1 MNKSLYRI
9 IFNQARGQLMAVQET
24 ASGQGK
30 GSGRGQN
37 AAGAKF
43 AAARGF
49 GFKLC
54 ALWVGV
60 SLGSAALAADIV
72 ADPGAAAGQR
82 PTVIQANNGL
92 PVVQIATPSAAGV
105 SHNQY
110 QQFNVGPKGAVL
122 NNSAQVVNT
131 QLAGYV
137 GGNPNLA
144 GGSARIILNEV
155 THANPS
161 QLNGY
166 LEVAGQRA
174 QVVVANP
181 WGISCSGCGFINTQ
195 QAMLSTGTPQ
205 LNAQGALT
213 GFQVNG
219 GVISIGGAGLS
230 AGNVDKFAIISRALQ
245 VNAEFHAKQLE
256 LVLGRNQ
263 VDADTLQ
270 ARPLAADGGT
280 APAFALDVAQLGGM
294 YANAIRLVGT
304 EMGVGVRQQ
313 GEMAARA
320 GDLQLTSAGDLVLKG
335 KTFSQQDI
343 KLNSGGKLEHSGQTR
358 SQGALQ
364 VAATDA
370 AQLEG
375 SLTAGGALG
384 LEAATV
390 AGKGS
395 VAAGAHADGK
405 LGEAGA
411 LTLRSRAGLD
421 FHGELLA
428 GGDVNIQAGSAQ
440 LQGAAV
446 GASHGDLR
454 VTVDGELN
462 ASQAKLGAKNL
473 ARLQTGEDIKLQQG
487 ALSAG
492 QLELQARALDNRG
505 GLIAQSGEAAGSV
518 RLQGVLDNRDGVIS
532 SQGKT
537 LSVEAAAIDNRHG
550 EISHAG
556 ADTLRVSVDKIDNRE
571 QGKLHSDAKAEV
583 KAAEIDN
590 AQGRLTALQGLEL
603 NASGVL
609 RNDGLLGSDG
619 QLKLTA
625 GQLENG
631 VGLIQAGKDL
641 QLTAAS
647 VNNADKGQILALG
660 KESISSLEISG
671 QLNNQGKIA
680 GNAALDV
687 NAADIDNH
695 GGSLQSATQLNLNKQ
710 ASLNNDGGHIVAK
723 DLNLKADTLSNQGGE
738 VFAQQQL
745 DAELQQLNNAK
756 GSLIGSQKLN
766 LTTSASLHNDGLLGS
781 DGQLKL
787 TVGQLENGVGL
798 IQAGKDLQLTAAS
811 VNNADKGQILALG
824 KDAASS
830 LEISGQLN
838 NQGKIAGNAALDVNA
853 ADIDNHGGSLQSAAQ
868 LNLNKQVSL
877 NNDGGHIVAMDLGLK
892 AATLSNQGG
901 EVFAQQ
907 QLDAKLQQLNN
918 TKGSLI
924 GSQKLNLTASAS
936 LHNDGLLGSDG
947 QLKLT
952 AGALENGAGLIQAG
966 KDLQLT
972 AASVNNADKG
982 QILALGKDA
991 ASSLEISGQ
1000 LNNQG
1005 KIAGNAA
1012 LDVNAADID
1021 NHGGSLQSADK
1032 LSLNKQTSLNNDGGH
1047 IVAMDLGL
1055 KAETL
1060 SNQGGEVFAQQQ
1072 LDAKLQQLNNAKGS
1086 LIGSQKLNLT
1096 ASASL
1101 HNDGLL
1107 GSDGQFKLTVGQ
1119 LENGA
1124 GLIQAGKDLQLTAAS
1139 VNNAGQILALG
1150 KESTSSLEISG
1161 QLNNQ
1166 GKIAGNAGLDVNAAD
1181 IDNHRGSLQSADKLS
1196 LNKQASLNNDGGHIV
1211 AKDLS
1216 LTADTLSNQGGE
1228 VFAQQALD
1236 AKLQQLNN
1244 AKGSLIGSQKLNL
1257 TTSTSLH
1264 NDGLLGS
1271 DGQLKLTVG
1280 QLENGAGL
1288 IQAGKD
1294 LQLTAV
1300 SVNNADKG
1308 QILALGKDAV
1318 SSLEI
1323 SGQLN
1328 NQGKIAGNAALDI
1341 NAADI
1346 DNHGGSLQSADKL
1359 SLNKQASLNND
1370 GGHIVAKDL
1379 SLKAETLS
1387 NQGGEVF
1394 AQQQLDAKLQQLN
1407 NAKGSLI
1414 GSQKLNLTASAS
1426 LHNDGLLGSDGQ
1438 LKLTAG
1444 ALENGAGLIQAGKDL
1459 QLTAAS
1465 VNNADKGQILALGKD
1480 TASSLEISGQLNNQG
1495 KIAGNAGLDVN
1506 AADIDNHG
1514 GSLQSADK
1522 LNLNKQAS
1530 LNNDGGH
1537 IVAKDLS
1544 LKADTLSNQGGEVF
1558 AQQALDAQ
1566 LSQLNNTKGSLI
1578 GSQGLTLS
1586 ARETLH
1592 NDGLL
1597 GSDGQLKL
1605 TVGQLENGVGLIQA
1619 GKDLQLMAA
1628 SVNNADKG
1636 QILALGKDAAS
1647 SLEISGQLHNQGKIA
1662 GNAGLDV
1669 NAADIDNHGGSLQ
1682 SADKLNL
1689 NKQAS
1694 LNNDGGHIVA
1704 KDLSLT
1710 ADTLSNQGGEVFA
1723 QQALDAQLSQLNNAK
1738 GSLIGSQS
1746 LSLSVGD
1753 LLRNDGLLGS
1763 DGQLKLTAGQ
1773 LENGAGLIQAGKDLQ
1788 LTAASVSNADK
1799 GQILALGKDAASSL
1813 EISGQLNN
1821 QGKIAG
1827 NAGLDVNAADIDNH
1841 GGSLQSADKLSLN
1854 KQASLNND
1862 GGHVV
1867 AKDLSLKANTLSNQ
1881 GGEVFAQQ
1889 QLDAKLQQL
1898 NNAKGSLIGSQ
1909 KLNLTTSTSLHND
1922 GLLGSDGQLKL
1933 TAGQL
1938 ENGTGL
1944 IQAGKDLQLTAA
1956 SVNNAGQILAL
1967 GKDAASSLEISGQ
1980 LNNQGKI
1987 AGNAALDVNA
1997 ADIDNHGGSLQSAD
2011 KLNLNKQAS
2020 LNNDGGHIVAMDLGL
2035 KVGTLSN
2042 QGGEI
2047 RHLGQTM
2054 AQWLVRQRLD
2064 NQQGTLF
2071 SNGGLTLAAQSLNNQ
2086 QGTLSSLGAQSL
2098 QLAQG
2103 LDNQGGTLAGGQGL
2117 QLQLGAVLNNQ
2128 GGTVQAESLQVHAA
2142 GLGNQ
2147 GGSIKALGSGGS
2159 SINIGGTLDNSA
2171 QGVLAGNGRL
2181 EVSAA
2186 ALDNRQGLLQS
2197 AAALDVQVAW
2207 LAQNQGGKIQAEQ
2220 LQLKASE
2227 LNNQQGLLSQASDG
2241 VAKLELSGKLD
2252 NSQQGKVLS
2261 NGQLRVTA
2269 ADLLNVG
2276 GTFSSQSDL
2285 QLSVSGTL
2293 DNRQGA
2299 LGSNGAL
2306 KLDSASVD
2314 NAGGLLQ
2321 AGHTLTLDSGSL
2333 LNQGGRLLAL
2343 GSGDSRVTLGGQLNN
2358 GGQIAGNGDWRIK
2371 AQGLDNAGGSLL
2383 SVGNLSIDAVTL
2395 GNSGSF
2401 LAGKDLNLTLANDF
2415 IHTAGSKLEAN
2426 GKLSISSSGNLINS
2440 GQLQAG
2446 GDLALNGV
2454 SWTNSGEVNAG
2465 GKLSTE
2471 LSQALSNSG
2480 KLSAGT
2486 LQLNAASVLN
2496 THSITGGDISIR
2508 AASLDN
2514 GGSQGLIA
2522 SAGNMA
2528 LDIGQTLNNHDGS
2541 WLYSQGDM
2549 RIGKAGVAVGQ
2560 VINHVATMQAD
2571 RNIDINV
2578 GNLTNEANGV
2588 VISQKESSSTETKPL
2603 QKFFPVWCEEPLGYG
2618 CNGLYYDIW
2627 RTVGTAYI
2635 VTNKKIDVVS
2645 EVAFPARI
2653 LSGGDVIVQAEKAV
2667 NRYSH
2672 ISAGGE
2678 VVVLSGSKIEN
2689 IAQALYESSTIE
2701 TKNYYGD
2708 PKNGNNSVSVQVVPA
2723 HQIGSIDAV
2732 ISAGQNLTLRSPS
2745 IVNDKIARLDIAAAS
2760 GSSHSTV
2767 AATSRVSGQTLAVDP
2782 DAAKAVEL
2790 AASGVGSQ
2798 VLKPV
2803 SSTRQLA
2810 GTHVDSAFGQVLPSE
2825 AAATVASG
2833 GALRGE
2839 VQAVAGDG
2847 LSKAVPAPAQ
2857 GKTLQGEVTT
2867 TSGAGL
2873 GGGIDTAHGQVLSGK
2888 VHGDDASG
2896 RTLSAGDISHVAA
2909 TVWSGAKAAVLPQQV
2924 LLESAGTKA
2933 ANPVADGYSLPNN
2946 GLFQTRPAPTQPYL
2960 VETDPRFTQYG
2971 NFISSDYLLKQLGY
2985 DPSRVEKR
2993 LGDGFYEQQLVS
3005 RAVTELTGKRFIGGN
3020 ANATQQYQQLMSQGA
3035 EYAKQFQLTP
3045 GVALSAEQMSRLTAD
3060 MVWLVK
3066 QNVDGHDVL
3075 VPVVYLAKAQEQS
3088 LRGQGAVLAG
3098 SHMELLADGALI
3110 NSGTLKAGNS
3120 LLAQAGDIR
3129 IEGGKV
3135 LAGGD
3140 LGLGARHNLSVSDD
3154 KQHSQAGSVIQAG
3167 SLQLLAGNDLKL
3179 QAVQLQVN
3187 GDAQLQAGHDLDIAS
3202 RENRYDYR
3210 ANTGRSQYSYQ
3221 QVDHVGSTLQVG
3233 GSLGFNAGNDLTFSG
3248 AEVKAGGKL
3257 LAVAGNELTLQ
3268 STLDSKQGQGSWNG
3282 WGWGAYSTLDQ
3293 IRHATQLQAGG
3304 DMLLQ
3309 AGGNLALNGSQAQA
3323 GGNLLALAGKQLTVQ
3338 SEVNSRQDRLN
3349 VQMGSKGYGHSW
3361 QTDSLAVAGLASQGN
3376 LQLQAGGDAVLNGAS
3391 LGSHSALT
3399 LSAGQDIRLGAVA
3412 TQSRSDNY
3420 YTNGDIHN
3428 NYDLSQHGSALSG
3441 TSGLTLNAGRDIT
3454 SQAASLG
3461 SDGQATLLAGRDI
3474 TLGSAENRH
3483 SDYHKTVRSSGGAFS
3498 RKTTVDISA
3507 HDNTTQIGST
3517 VSADKIAMQSGQDL
3531 NIQASQVA
3539 GSGTVSLM
3547 AGRDLNI
3554 RSGTDTQRV
3563 FQFHQEKTTGV
3574 FSGGG
3579 IGFTVGSKE
3588 LTQEM
3593 NGAGSTQSQNRSL
3606 VGSINGDLQLKAGGV
3621 LTLQGSD
3628 VTAGGN
3634 LLVDA
3639 KKQQLDAAVDTWH
3652 SVQKTTSKSSGLTVQ
3667 ITSPL
3672 ISGLQAAAAATDTL
3686 LSSKDNRV
3694 KALSAA
3700 TAGLAGYNSY
3710 TAYQQ
3715 AMAGADPS
3723 KNGYGVKLSIS
3734 VGGSQSESTTVSD
3747 SHTESGSLLKAG
3759 GNLFTQAAG
3768 AGQDS
3773 TITGHGAQLLAGKDL
3788 TIKAEGAISLLAAQS
3803 RSSEHTTSTSSSGGV
3818 GVSLGLDS
3826 KEGVT
3831 YGFSGNASY
3840 SRGKVDGKST
3850 QNQLS
3855 QLNAGGKLDIQSGG
3869 DFTLQGEARGQQV
3882 VGVVAGDLRLESL
3895 QDTSSYHSLNQ
3906 SVSGNASMSGGSVS
3920 LSQQKMD
3927 ADYASVQQQS
3937 GIKAGDGGFQLSVK
3951 GSTQLTGAVI
3961 AGSAASIQQGK
3972 NSLSTGAL
3980 VTKDIDNHA
3989 DFTASSVTVTAGSGG
4004 VTGMAMAASDHDA
4017 STTRSGISGG
4027 KLEISNPA
4035 LQQALTGQSAAD
4047 AVAKLNRNVDSATDG
4062 SGKLANNFDKEQVQA
4077 LFDAAAAL
4085 HEQVGTFLSNKA
4097 QAAKATQDALDAARK
4112 DPAASVSDLERL
4124 ERAAADTKAD
4134 ADKWAPGGAYGQI
4147 LTAVTAGIGG
4157 NLANGLGGMAQNAG
4171 IAYLQGL
4178 GAQQVKALVDGME
4191 GGAKTPEGET
4201 VRAVLHAALACGGAS
4216 ASGQNCG
4223 AGAAGAAAAVALN
4236 SALDQLQ
4243 KTDASKMTAAEK
4255 LQRENLVNGLLAGLS
4270 TATGGGS
4277 TAATTVNA
4285 AKTELENNQFGDSTV
4300 DQYLYAGKSRGIRAL
4315 VEKANQKGSSQG
4327 LVLAAAFLTAQG
4339 TPAAIAAARACMSN
4353 PLCLNEL
4360 AITLGEFAAGDA
4372 LPSGLGGAALVEA
4385 SRRYVRLNS
4394 AGQKEQ
4400 AKEVLKDIS
4409 KLIQDFPVSTPTVRY
4424 LDNASAPEVRG
4435 RLLAAVKSV
4444 RREFADA
4451 GNAAFAEVNIPALSK
4466 EPLVMK
4472 AFSRY
4477 DEAWD
4482 EFIPKPSGDMS
4493 SWILK
4498 PQAATVKHLN
4508 SPMSYLRDSDTEF
4521 KILENIAQKLGPSS
4535 NVSGTINLLSEK
4547 AVCPS
4552 CRSVVDQFRL
4562 RYPNIK
4568 LNVFT
4573 E

>member
-1 MNKSLYRI
+1 MNKTLYRI

-30 GSGRGQN
+30 GGGRGLN
-37 AAGAKF
+37 AAGARF

-60 SLGSAALAADIV
+60 GLGSVALAADIA
-72 ADPGAAAGQR
+72 ADPGAAAGKR
-82 PTVIQANNGL
+82 PTVTQANNGL
-92 PVVQIATPSAAGV
+92 PVVQIAAPTAAGV

-122 NNSAQVVNT
+122 NNSVQVVNT

-219 GVISIGGAGLS
+219 GAVNISGAGLN

-245 VNAEFHAKQLE
+245 VNADLHAKQLE

-270 ARPLAADGGT
+270 ARPLAADGSA

-304 EMGVGVRQQ
+304 EAGVGVKQQ

-320 GDLQLTSAGDLVLKG
+320 GDLQLSSAGDLVLKG

-343 KLNSGGKLEHSGQTR
+343 KLNSVGKLEHSGQTR

-364 VAATDA
+364 VTAADT

-384 LEAATV
+384 IEAAAV

-395 VAAGAHADGK
+395 VAAGAQADGK

-411 LTLRSRAGLD
+411 LTLRSREGLD

-428 GGDVNIQAGSAQ
+428 GGDVSIQAGSAQ
-440 LQGAAV
+440 LQGAVV
-446 GASHGDLR
+446 GARHGDLR
-454 VTVDGELN
+454 VTTGGELN
-462 ASQAKLGAKNL
+462 ASQAKLGARGL
-473 ARLQTGEDIKLQQG
+473 ARMQAGEDIKLQEG

-505 GLIAQSGEAAGSV
+505 GLIAQSGAAAGSV

-537 LSVEAAAIDNRHG
+537 LDVEATAIDNRHG

-556 ADTLRVSVDKIDNRE
+556 ADTLRVSADKIDNRE
-571 QGKLHSDAKAEV
+571 QGKLHSDAKAEL
-583 KAAEIDN
+583 KTAELDN
-590 AQGRLTALQGLEL
+590 AQGRLTALQGLSL
-603 NASGVL
+603 SASDVL

-619 QLKLTA
+619 QFKLTA

-647 VNNADKGQILALG
+647 VSNADKGQILALG
-660 KESISSLEISG
+660 KDAASKLEISG

-680 GNAALDV
+680 GNAGLDIK
-687 NAADIDNH
+687 AADIDNH
-695 GGSLQSATQLNLNKQ
+695 GGTLQSAGELKLEKQ

-723 DLNLKADTLSNQGGE
+723 DLNLKAG
-738 VFAQQQL
+738 
-745 DAELQQLNNAK
+745 
-756 GSLIGSQKLN
+756 
-766 LTTSASLHNDGLLGS
+766 
-781 DGQLKL
+781 
-787 TVGQLENGVGL
+787 
-798 IQAGKDLQLTAAS
+798 
-811 VNNADKGQILALG
+811 
-824 KDAASS
+824 
-830 LEISGQLN
+830 
-838 NQGKIAGNAALDVNA
+838 
-853 ADIDNHGGSLQSAAQ
+853 
-868 LNLNKQVSL
+868 
-877 NNDGGHIVAMDLGLK
+877 
-892 AATLSNQGG
+892 
-901 EVFAQQ
+901 
-907 QLDAKLQQLNN
+907 
-918 TKGSLI
+918 
-924 GSQKLNLTASAS
+924 
-936 LHNDGLLGSDG
+936 
-947 QLKLT
+947 
-952 AGALENGAGLIQAG
+952 
-966 KDLQLT
+966 
-972 AASVNNADKG
+972 
-982 QILALGKDA
+982 
-991 ASSLEISGQ
+991 
-1000 LNNQG
+1000 
-1005 KIAGNAA
+1005 
-1012 LDVNAADID
+1012 
-1021 NHGGSLQSADK
+1021 
-1032 LSLNKQTSLNNDGGH
+1032 
-1047 IVAMDLGL
+1047 
-1055 KAETL
+1055 
-1060 SNQGGEVFAQQQ
+1060 
-1072 LDAKLQQLNNAKGS
+1072 
-1086 LIGSQKLNLT
+1086 
-1096 ASASL
+1096 
-1101 HNDGLL
+1101 
-1107 GSDGQFKLTVGQ
+1107 
-1119 LENGA
+1119 
-1124 GLIQAGKDLQLTAAS
+1124 
-1139 VNNAGQILALG
+1139 
-1150 KESTSSLEISG
+1150 
-1161 QLNNQ
+1161 
-1166 GKIAGNAGLDVNAAD
+1166 
-1181 IDNHRGSLQSADKLS
+1181 
-1196 LNKQASLNNDGGHIV
+1196 
-1211 AKDLS
+1211 
-1216 LTADTLSNQGGE
+1216 TLSNQGGE

-1244 AKGSLIGSQKLNL
+1244 AKGSLIGSQ
-1257 TTSTSLH
+1257 
-1264 NDGLLGS
+1264 
-1271 DGQLKLTVG
+1271 
-1280 QLENGAGL
+1280 
-1288 IQAGKD
+1288 
-1294 LQLTAV
+1294 
-1300 SVNNADKG
+1300 
-1308 QILALGKDAV
+1308 
-1318 SSLEI
+1318 
-1323 SGQLN
+1323 
-1328 NQGKIAGNAALDI
+1328 
-1341 NAADI
+1341 
-1346 DNHGGSLQSADKL
+1346 
-1359 SLNKQASLNND
+1359 
-1370 GGHIVAKDL
+1370 
-1379 SLKAETLS
+1379 
-1387 NQGGEVF
+1387 
-1394 AQQQLDAKLQQLN
+1394 
-1407 NAKGSLI
+1407 
-1414 GSQKLNLTASAS
+1414 
-1426 LHNDGLLGSDGQ
+1426 
-1438 LKLTAG
+1438 
-1444 ALENGAGLIQAGKDL
+1444 
-1459 QLTAAS
+1459 
-1465 VNNADKGQILALGKD
+1465 
-1480 TASSLEISGQLNNQG
+1480 
-1495 KIAGNAGLDVN
+1495 
-1506 AADIDNHG
+1506 
-1514 GSLQSADK
+1514 
-1522 LNLNKQAS
+1522 
-1530 LNNDGGH
+1530 
-1537 IVAKDLS
+1537 
-1544 LKADTLSNQGGEVF
+1544 
-1558 AQQALDAQ
+1558 
-1566 LSQLNNTKGSLI
+1566 
-1578 GSQGLTLS
+1578 
-1586 ARETLH
+1586 
-1592 NDGLL
+1592 
-1597 GSDGQLKL
+1597 
-1605 TVGQLENGVGLIQA
+1605 
-1619 GKDLQLMAA
+1619 
-1628 SVNNADKG
+1628 
-1636 QILALGKDAAS
+1636 
-1647 SLEISGQLHNQGKIA
+1647 
-1662 GNAGLDV
+1662 
-1669 NAADIDNHGGSLQ
+1669 
-1682 SADKLNL
+1682 
-1689 NKQAS
+1689 
-1694 LNNDGGHIVA
+1694 
-1704 KDLSLT
+1704 
-1710 ADTLSNQGGEVFA
+1710 
-1723 QQALDAQLSQLNNAK
+1723 
-1738 GSLIGSQS
+1738 S
-1746 LSLSVGD
+1746 LSLSASDV
-1753 LLRNDGLLGS
+1753 LRNDGLLGS

-1827 NAGLDVNAADIDNH
+1827 NAGLDIKAAGIDNH
-1841 GGSLQSADKLSLN
+1841 GGTLQSAGELKLE

-1862 GGHVV
+1862 GGHIV
-1867 AKDLSLKANTLSNQ
+1867 AKDLSLKADTLSNQ

-1889 QLDAKLQQL
+1889 ALDAKLQQL

-1909 KLNLTTSTSLHND
+1909 SLSLSASDVLRND
-1922 GLLGSDGQLKL
+1922 GLLGSDGQFKL

-1938 ENGTGL
+1938 ENGAGL

-1956 SVNNAGQILAL
+1956 SVSNADKGQILALGKDTASSLEINGQLNNQGKIAGNAGLDIKAADIDNHGGTLQSAGELKLEKQASLNNDGGHIVAKDLNLKADTLSNQGGEVFAQQQLDAQLSQLNNAKGSLIGSQNLNLSVSEVLRNDGLLGSDGQFTLTAGQLENGVGLIQAGKDLQLTAASVDNADKGQILAL

-1987 AGNAALDVNA
+1987 AGNAGLDIKA
-1997 ADIDNHGGSLQSAD
+1997 ADINNHVGTLQSAGEL
-2011 KLNLNKQAS
+2011 KLEKQAS
-2020 LNNDGGHIVAMDLGL
+2020 LNNDGGHIVAKDLNL
-2035 KVGTLSN
+2035 KAGTLSN
-2042 QGGEI
+2042 QGGEVFAQQALDAKLLQLNNAKGSLIGSQSLSLSASEVLRNDGLLGSDGQFKLTAGQLENGAGLIQAGKDLQLTAASVSNADKGQILALGKDAASSLEISGQLNNQGKIAGNAGLDIKAADIDNHGGTLQSAGELKLEKQAGLNNDGGHIVAKDLNLKADTLSNKGGEI

-2054 AQWLVRQRLD
+2054 AQWQVRQRLD

-2086 QGTLSSLGAQSL
+2086 QGSLSSLGAQSL

-2103 LDNQGGTLAGGQGL
+2103 LDNQGGALVSGQGL
-2117 QLQLGAVLNNQ
+2117 QLQLGAALSNQ
-2128 GGTVQAESLQVHAA
+2128 GGTVQAESLQMHAA

-2147 GGSIKALGSGGS
+2147 GGSIKVLGSGDGKV
-2159 SINIGGTLDNSA
+2159 NISGTLDNSA
-2171 QGVLAGNGRL
+2171 QGLLAGNGGL
-2181 EVSAA
+2181 EVNAA
-2186 ALDNRQGLLQS
+2186 ALDNRQGVLQS
-2197 AAALDVQVAW
+2197 AAKLGVQVAQV
-2207 LAQNQGGKIQAEQ
+2207 AQNQGGKIQAGQ
-2220 LQLKASE
+2220 LQLKAAE
-2227 LNNQQGLLSQASDG
+2227 LNNQQGLLSQAGDG
-2241 VAKLELSGKLD
+2241 AAKLELSGQLD
-2252 NSQQGKVLS
+2252 NSLQGKVLS
-2261 NGQLRVTA
+2261 NGQLQVTA
-2269 ADLLNVG
+2269 AGLLNAG
-2276 GTFSSQSDL
+2276 GTLSSQGDL
-2285 QLSVSGTL
+2285 QLSASGVL

-2314 NAGGLLQ
+2314 NAGGLIQ
-2321 AGHTLTLDSGSL
+2321 AGHTLALDSGSL
-2333 LNQGGRLLAL
+2333 LNQGGKLLAL
-2343 GSGDSRVTLGGQLNN
+2343 GSGDSRVTLSGQLNN

-2383 SVGNLSIDAVTL
+2383 SVGSLGIDTVSL

-2401 LAGKDLNLTLANDF
+2401 LAGKDLSLTLASDF
-2415 IHTAGSKLEAN
+2415 IHASGSKLQAN
-2426 GKLSISSSGNLINS
+2426 GKLSISSGGNLINS

-2446 GDLALNGV
+2446 GDLVLNGV

-2465 GKLSTE
+2465 GKLSTA

-2480 KLSAGT
+2480 KLSAGS

-2496 THSITGGDISIR
+2496 THSITGGDISIQ

-2514 GGSQGLIA
+2514 GGNQGLIA
-2522 SAGNMA
+2522 SAGNMV

-2549 RIGKAGVAVGQ
+2549 RIGKAGAATGQ
-2560 VINHVATMQAD
+2560 VINHVATLQSDGNMF
-2571 RNIDINV
+2571 IDAGRV
-2578 GNLTNEANGV
+2578 SNEANPVEVLPSKESVESYRKTLYMLPSVVYEHVSCGKDGAGQCDRSMSYVGFVSLNGVASVDEERKYITVKDSVGSKLVSIPYFLKVGSGWQAGYYYLPGYDPKKHILPTTSRQLLSGNLDPMIFGYGVAESFISGGV
-2588 VISQKESSSTETKPL
+2588 VDGYSAAPKINIYPLPISVAGRDEVGVPGEMARNYSVSVKTDMAAGGGGVARLLVAGDLSIQSSGV
-2603 QKFFPVWCEEPLGYG
+2603 F
-2618 CNGLYYDIW
+2618 
-2627 RTVGTAYI
+2627 
-2635 VTNKKIDVVS
+2635 NK
-2645 EVAFPARI
+2645 
-2653 LSGGDVIVQAEKAV
+2653 
-2667 NRYSH
+2667 YSS
-2672 ISAGGE
+2672 ISAGGDLVLVAGNQVNNVGQKLLKTVTETTQAVFPAGRVGATTVTTRTE
-2678 VVVLSGSKIEN
+2678 VLASLDATISTGKKLTLQAPTISNGKASQLDISLTTGDSQSKATAVN
-2689 IAQALYESSTIE
+2689 TAAGKALAQADGDMASEG
-2701 TKNYYGD
+2701 KNLGGK
-2708 PKNGNNSVSVQVVPA
+2708 PP
-2723 HQIGSIDAV
+2723 DAV
-2732 ISAGQNLTLRSPS
+2732 
-2745 IVNDKIARLDIAAAS
+2745 AS
-2760 GSSHSTV
+2760 T
-2767 AATSRVSGQTLAVDP
+2767 QTLA
-2782 DAAKAVEL
+2782 
-2790 AASGVGSQ
+2790 G
-2798 VLKPV
+2798 
-2803 SSTRQLA
+2803 QLTGA
-2810 GTHVDSAFGQVLPSE
+2810 Q
-2825 AAATVASG
+2825 AAADLQKSAVG
-2833 GALRGE
+2833 GLTGA
-2839 VQAVAGDG
+2839 QWDG
-2847 LSKAVPAPAQ
+2847 V
-2857 GKTLQGEVTT
+2857 KT
-2867 TSGAGL
+2867 S
-2873 GGGIDTAHGQVLSGK
+2873 
-2888 VHGDDASG
+2888 
-2896 RTLSAGDISHVAA
+2896 
-2909 TVWSGAKAAVLPQQV
+2909 VLPQQV

-2933 ANPVADGYSLPNN
+2933 ANPVAGGYSLPNN
-2946 GLFQTRPAPTQPYL
+2946 GLFQTRPAPAQPYL

-3060 MVWLVK
+3060 IVWLVK

-3098 SHMELLADGALI
+3098 SHMELLADGSLI
-3110 NSGTLKAGNS
+3110 NSGTLKADNS

-3140 LGLGARHNLSVSDD
+3140 LGLGARYNLSVSDD

-3167 SLQLLAGNDLKL
+3167 SLQLQAGNDLKL
-3179 QAVQLQVN
+3179 QAAQLRVS
-3187 GDAQLQAGHDLDIAS
+3187 GDAKLQAGRDLDIAS
-3202 RENRYDYR
+3202 RENRYSY
-3210 ANTGRSQYSYQ
+3210 AGNTGRSQYSYQ

-3233 GSLGFNAGNDLTFSG
+3233 GSLGFNAGHDLTLSG

-3257 LAVAGNELTLQ
+3257 LAVAANELTLQ

-3323 GGNLLALAGKQLTVQ
+3323 GGGLLALAGKQLTVQ
-3338 SEVNSRQDRLN
+3338 SEVNSRQDQLN

-3361 QTDSLAVAGLASQGN
+3361 QTDSLTVAGLTSQGN
-3376 LQLQAGGDAVLNGAS
+3376 LQLQAGDAAVLNGAS
-3391 LGSHSALT
+3391 LGSHGGLT
-3399 LSAGQDIRLGAVA
+3399 LNVGQDIRLGAVA

-3441 TSGLTLNAGRDIT
+3441 ASGLTLNAGRDIT
-3454 SQAASLG
+3454 TQAASLG

-3539 GSGTVSLM
+3539 GSGTVSLT
-3547 AGRDLNI
+3547 AGRDLSI

-3563 FQFHQEKTTGV
+3563 FQFHQEKTSGF

-3672 ISGLQAAAAATDTL
+3672 LSGLQAVAAATDTL
-3686 LSSKDNRV
+3686 VSSKDDRV

-3715 AMAGADPS
+3715 AMAGGNPTQ
-3723 KNGYGVKLSIS
+3723 NGGGIKLSIT

-3773 TITGHGAQLLAGKDL
+3773 TIAGHGAQLLAGKDL
-3788 TIKAEGAISLLAAQS
+3788 TIRADGAITLLAAQS
-3803 RSSEHTTSTSSSGGV
+3803 TSSERTTSKSSSGGV
-3818 GVSLGLDS
+3818 GVVIGIENN
-3826 KEGVT
+3826 KPT
-3831 YGFSGNASY
+3831 FGFTANGSA
-3840 SRGKVDGKST
+3840 SRGKADGNGT

-3855 QLNAGGKLDIQSGG
+3855 QLNAGGRLDIRSGG
-3869 DFTLQGEARGQQV
+3869 DFTLQGEARGQQI
-3882 VGVVAGDLRLESL
+3882 VGSIAGDLKLESL

-3906 SVSGNASMSGGSVS
+3906 SISGSVTIGYGSGGSVS

-3937 GIKAGDGGFQLSVK
+3937 GIKAGDGGFQLRVK

-4027 KLEISNPA
+4027 KLEITNNA
-4035 LQQALTGQSAAD
+4035 LQQTLTGQSAAD
-4047 AVAKLNRNVDSATDG
+4047 AAAKLNRNVDSATDG

-4112 DPAASVSDLERL
+4112 DPTASASDLERL

-4216 ASGQNCG
+4216 ASGQSCG

-4255 LQRENLVNGLLAGLS
+4255 LQRENLVSGLLAGLS

-4285 AKTELENNQFGDSTV
+4285 AKTEMENNTLSLPEKKV
-4300 DQYLYAGKSRGIRAL
+4300 LIA
-4315 VEKANQKGSSQG
+4315 VE
-4327 LVLAAAFLTAQG
+4327 AAC
-4339 TPAAIAAARACMSN
+4339 R
-4353 PLCLNEL
+4353 E
-4360 AITLGEFAAGDA
+4360 GDA
-4372 LPSGLGGAALVEA
+4372 NACQVRDQLKWLDATRNAEIDKLAREGDEGMLGAFSGLGPLIGNIDDQKKQLEQLEAQAQELQKRVESGCSIVAVKCDLEANQAKLAFTQLLIRETKREQGVLQQIANIVSSEHTIKNGEPGLVQTMPELDLFAGFGVLRGAFKAATGPLLGSEGLASLRGRVGTASGLDASSAANDFVMFYHGTSPKNAANIRSIGVDLSESKLTNDFGPGFYMTTSRDEAISSATMMSKNSQDVVEF
-4385 SRRYVRLNS
+4385 SVPKSELEKLNS
-4394 AGQKEQ
+4394 KVFGGANGEWADFVAMNRQLTTVPYLPPDEWKYTFDLVTGPMFGGVGRNGIRTLPARGNQTSIHTKE
-4400 AKEVLKDIS
+4400 
-4409 KLIQDFPVSTPTVRY
+4409 
-4424 LDNASAPEVRG
+4424 
-4435 RLLAAVKSV
+4435 AVDLFNKYML
-4444 RREFADA
+4444 RR
-4451 GNAAFAEVNIPALSK
+4451 
-4466 EPLVMK
+4466 
-4472 AFSRY
+4472 
-4477 DEAWD
+4477 
-4482 EFIPKPSGDMS
+4482 
-4493 SWILK
+4493 
-4498 PQAATVKHLN
+4498 
-4508 SPMSYLRDSDTEF
+4508 
-4521 KILENIAQKLGPSS
+4521 
-4535 NVSGTINLLSEK
+4535 
-4547 AVCPS
+4547 
-4552 CRSVVDQFRL
+4552 
-4562 RYPNIK
+4562 
-4568 LNVFT
+4568 
-4573 E
+4573 

>member
-1 MNKSLYRI
+1 MNKTLYRI

-30 GSGRGQN
+30 GGGRGQT
-37 AAGAKF
+37 AAGARF

-60 SLGSAALAADIV
+60 SLGSVALAADIV
-72 ADPGAAAGQR
+72 ADPGAAAGKR
-82 PTVIQANNGL
+82 PTVIQANSGL
-92 PVVQIATPSAAGV
+92 PVVQIAAPTAAGV

-110 QQFNVGPKGAVL
+110 QQFNVGPKGVVL

-195 QAMLSTGTPQ
+195 QAMLTTGTPQ

-219 GVISIGGAGLS
+219 GAVSISGTGLN

-245 VNAEFHAKQLE
+245 VNAELHAKQLD

-270 ARPLAADGGT
+270 ARPLAADGSA

-304 EMGVGVRQQ
+304 EAGVGVNQQ

-320 GDLQLTSAGDLVLKG
+320 GDLQLTSAGDLLLKG
-335 KTFSQQDI
+335 KTFSQQDM
-343 KLNSGGKLEHSGQTR
+343 KLNSGGKLEHGGQTR

-364 VAATDA
+364 VAAVGA
-370 AQLEG
+370 AQLDG

-384 LEAATV
+384 VEAAAV

-395 VAAGAHADGK
+395 VAAGAQADGK
-405 LGEAGA
+405 LGETGA
-411 LTLRSRAGLD
+411 LTLRSRASLD

-428 GGDVNIQAGSAQ
+428 GGDASIQAGKAQ
-440 LQGAAV
+440 LQGAV
-446 GASHGDLR
+446 LGASHGDLR
-454 VTVDGELN
+454 VTADGDLN
-462 ASQAKLGAKNL
+462 ASQAKLGAKGL
-473 ARLQTGEDIKLQQG
+473 ARLHAGEGIQLRQG

-492 QLELQARALDNRG
+492 QLELQAKTLDNRG
-505 GLIAQSGEAAGSV
+505 GLIAQSGAAAGLV
-518 RLQGVLDNRDGVIS
+518 DVQGLLDNRDGVIA

-537 LSVEAAAIDNRHG
+537 LTVDAAAIDNRHG

-556 ADTLRVSVDKIDNRE
+556 ADTLRVSADKIDNRE
-571 QGKLHSDAKAEV
+571 QGKLHSDAKAEI
-583 KAAEIDN
+583 KAAELDN

-603 NASGVL
+603 NASGAL

-619 QLKLTA
+619 QLKLA
-625 GQLENG
+625 VGKLENG

-660 KESISSLEISG
+660 KDVASSLEISGQLNNQGKIVGNAGLDINAANIDNQGGTLQSAGQLKLEKQASLNNDGGHIVAKDLSLKGRTFSNQGGEVFAQQALDAQLRQLNNAKGSLIGSQSLSLSASEVLRNDGLLGSDGQLKLTVGQLENGAGLIQAGRDLQLTAASVNNADKGQILALGKDTASSLEISG

-680 GNAALDV
+680 GNTELKV

-695 GGSLQSATQLNLNKQ
+695 VGTLQSAGRLKLEKQ
-710 ASLNNDGGHIVAK
+710 AGLNNDGGHIVAK

-745 DAELQQLNNAK
+745 DAQLGQLNNAK
-756 GSLIGSQKLN
+756 GSLIGSQGFILSSSDV
-766 LTTSASLHNDGLLGS
+766 LRNDGLLGS
-781 DGQLKL
+781 DGTFKL

-824 KDAASS
+824 KDTASN

-838 NQGKIAGNAALDVNA
+838 NQGKIAGNA
-853 ADIDNHGGSLQSAAQ
+853 Q
-868 LNLNKQVSL
+868 
-877 NNDGGHIVAMDLGLK
+877 
-892 AATLSNQGG
+892 
-901 EVFAQQ
+901 
-907 QLDAKLQQLNN
+907 
-918 TKGSLI
+918 
-924 GSQKLNLTASAS
+924 
-936 LHNDGLLGSDG
+936 
-947 QLKLT
+947 
-952 AGALENGAGLIQAG
+952 
-966 KDLQLT
+966 
-972 AASVNNADKG
+972 
-982 QILALGKDA
+982 
-991 ASSLEISGQ
+991 
-1000 LNNQG
+1000 
-1005 KIAGNAA
+1005 
-1012 LDVNAADID
+1012 
-1021 NHGGSLQSADK
+1021 
-1032 LSLNKQTSLNNDGGH
+1032 
-1047 IVAMDLGL
+1047 
-1055 KAETL
+1055 
-1060 SNQGGEVFAQQQ
+1060 
-1072 LDAKLQQLNNAKGS
+1072 
-1086 LIGSQKLNLT
+1086 
-1096 ASASL
+1096 
-1101 HNDGLL
+1101 
-1107 GSDGQFKLTVGQ
+1107 
-1119 LENGA
+1119 
-1124 GLIQAGKDLQLTAAS
+1124 
-1139 VNNAGQILALG
+1139 
-1150 KESTSSLEISG
+1150 
-1161 QLNNQ
+1161 
-1166 GKIAGNAGLDVNAAD
+1166 
-1181 IDNHRGSLQSADKLS
+1181 
-1196 LNKQASLNNDGGHIV
+1196 
-1211 AKDLS
+1211 
-1216 LTADTLSNQGGE
+1216 
-1228 VFAQQALD
+1228 
-1236 AKLQQLNN
+1236 
-1244 AKGSLIGSQKLNL
+1244 
-1257 TTSTSLH
+1257 
-1264 NDGLLGS
+1264 
-1271 DGQLKLTVG
+1271 
-1280 QLENGAGL
+1280 
-1288 IQAGKD
+1288 
-1294 LQLTAV
+1294 
-1300 SVNNADKG
+1300 
-1308 QILALGKDAV
+1308 
-1318 SSLEI
+1318 
-1323 SGQLN
+1323 
-1328 NQGKIAGNAALDI
+1328 LDI

-1346 DNHGGSLQSADKL
+1346 DNHGGTLQSAGQLKL
-1359 SLNKQASLNND
+1359 EKQASLNND

-1379 SLKAETLS
+1379 SLKAGMLS

-1394 AQQQLDAKLQQLN
+1394 AQQQLDAQLRQLN

-1414 GSQKLNLTASAS
+1414 GSQGFILSSSDVLR
-1426 LHNDGLLGSDGQ
+1426 NDGLLGSDGTF
-1438 LKLTAG
+1438 KLTVG
-1444 ALENGAGLIQAGKDL
+1444 QLENGAGLIQAGKDL

-1495 KIAGNAGLDVN
+1495 KIAGNTELKVN
-1506 AADIDNHG
+1506 AADIDNHVG
-1514 GSLQSADK
+1514 TLQSAGRLK
-1522 LNLNKQAS
+1522 LEKQAG

-1537 IVAKDLS
+1537 IVAKDLN

-1558 AQQALDAQ
+1558 AQQQLDAQ
-1566 LSQLNNTKGSLI
+1566 LG
-1578 GSQGLTLS
+1578 
-1586 ARETLH
+1586 
-1592 NDGLL
+1592 
-1597 GSDGQLKL
+1597 
-1605 TVGQLENGVGLIQA
+1605 
-1619 GKDLQLMAA
+1619 
-1628 SVNNADKG
+1628 
-1636 QILALGKDAAS
+1636 
-1647 SLEISGQLHNQGKIA
+1647 
-1662 GNAGLDV
+1662 
-1669 NAADIDNHGGSLQ
+1669 
-1682 SADKLNL
+1682 
-1689 NKQAS
+1689 
-1694 LNNDGGHIVA
+1694 
-1704 KDLSLT
+1704 
-1710 ADTLSNQGGEVFA
+1710 
-1723 QQALDAQLSQLNNAK
+1723 QLNNAK
-1738 GSLIGSQS
+1738 GSLIGSQGFT
-1746 LSLSVGD
+1746 LSASEV
-1753 LLRNDGLLGS
+1753 LRNDGLLGS
-1763 DGQLKLTAGQ
+1763 DGTFKLTVGQ

-1788 LTAASVSNADK
+1788 LTAASVNNADQ
-1799 GQILALGKDAASSL
+1799 GQILALGKDTASSL

-1827 NAGLDVNAADIDNH
+1827 NAQLDINAADIDNH
-1841 GGSLQSADKLSLN
+1841 VGTLQSA
-1854 KQASLNND
+1854 
-1862 GGHVV
+1862 
-1867 AKDLSLKANTLSNQ
+1867 
-1881 GGEVFAQQ
+1881 
-1889 QLDAKLQQL
+1889 
-1898 NNAKGSLIGSQ
+1898 
-1909 KLNLTTSTSLHND
+1909 
-1922 GLLGSDGQLKL
+1922 GQLKL
-1933 TAGQL
+1933 
-1938 ENGTGL
+1938 EK
-1944 IQAGKDLQLTAA
+1944 QAG
-1956 SVNNAGQILAL
+1956 
-1967 GKDAASSLEISGQ
+1967 
-1980 LNNQGKI
+1980 
-1987 AGNAALDVNA
+1987 
-1997 ADIDNHGGSLQSAD
+1997 
-2011 KLNLNKQAS
+2011 
-2020 LNNDGGHIVAMDLGL
+2020 LNNDGGHIVAKDLNL
-2035 KVGTLSN
+2035 KADTLSN

-2047 RHLGQTM
+2047 RHLGQSM
-2054 AQWLVRQRLD
+2054 AQWQVRQRLD

-2086 QGTLSSLGAQSL
+2086 QGSLSSLGAQSL

-2103 LDNQGGTLAGGQGL
+2103 LDNQGGALVSGQGL
-2117 QLQLGAVLNNQ
+2117 QLQLGAALNNQ
-2128 GGTVQAESLQVHAA
+2128 GGTVQAESLQLHAA
-2142 GLGNQ
+2142 SLGNQ
-2147 GGSIKALGSGGS
+2147 GGSIKALGAGDGKVA
-2159 SINIGGTLDNSA
+2159 IGGTLDNSA
-2171 QGVLAGNGRL
+2171 QGLLAGNGRL
-2181 EVSAA
+2181 EVSAL
-2186 ALDNRQGLLQS
+2186 ALDNRQGVLQS
-2197 AAALDVQVAW
+2197 AAKLDVQVAQ
-2207 LAQNQGGKIQAEQ
+2207 LAQNQGGKIQAGQ
-2220 LQLKASE
+2220 LQLKAAE
-2227 LNNQQGLLSQASDG
+2227 LNNQQGLLSQAGDSA
-2241 VAKLELSGKLD
+2241 AKLELSGQLD
-2252 NSQQGKVLS
+2252 NSRQGKVLS
-2261 NGQLRVTA
+2261 NGQLQVTA
-2269 ADLLNVG
+2269 ADLLNAG
-2276 GTFSSQSDL
+2276 GTLSSQGDL
-2285 QLSVSGTL
+2285 QLSASGAL

-2314 NAGGLLQ
+2314 NAGGLIQ
-2321 AGHTLTLDSGSL
+2321 AGRTLSLDSGSL
-2333 LNQGGRLLAL
+2333 LNQGGKLLAL
-2343 GSGDSRVTLGGQLNN
+2343 GGGDSRVTLSGQLNN

-2383 SVGNLSIDAVTL
+2383 SVGSLGIDAVTL

-2401 LAGKDLNLTLANDF
+2401 LAGKDLNLTLASDF
-2415 IHTAGSKLEAN
+2415 IHVAGSKLQAN

-2446 GDLALNGV
+2446 GDLVLSGV

-2465 GKLSTE
+2465 GKLSAA

-2480 KLSAGT
+2480 KLSAGA

-2496 THSITGGDISIR
+2496 THSITGGDISIQ

-2549 RIGKAGVAVGQ
+2549 RIGKAGAAAGQ
-2560 VINHVATMQAD
+2560 VINHVATLQSDGNMF
-2571 RNIDINV
+2571 IDAGRV
-2578 GNLTNEANGV
+2578 SNEASPVAISQSSSKSIQTKTTFKGYGAAAKTSLFNQVRSGEVSFSGFNFSSSCPEQGCDMYGADFHTFKIIGVNSDRRSITVIDPNGV
-2588 VISQKESSSTETKPL
+2588 VLQDISQSYTKTGGRNEGQLVLVYGEVKVLSLPGQPFELYYFGEPRNGQYSVIGLDYGVTPFDPNVHLLPSAWANYAVKGRDLVAAQDEVSRTTTTQVAIDVASGSTARASLLAGRSLVVNSSSIENKYSSISVGEDLTLLAGNKVNNIGQQLLKTVTTTTQSNFLWGRTASPIVDTHTEVLGSLDATISTGQKLSLQAPTISNGKASQLDISLTTGNNQPAAAVVNTAAGKALTQADGDAASAGKKLGGKPL
-2603 QKFFPVWCEEPLGYG
+2603 DAL
-2618 CNGLYYDIW
+2618 
-2627 RTVGTAYI
+2627 A
-2635 VTNKKIDVVS
+2635 S
-2645 EVAFPARI
+2645 
-2653 LSGGDVIVQAEKAV
+2653 
-2667 NRYSH
+2667 
-2672 ISAGGE
+2672 
-2678 VVVLSGSKIEN
+2678 
-2689 IAQALYESSTIE
+2689 AQAL
-2701 TKNYYGD
+2701 
-2708 PKNGNNSVSVQVVPA
+2708 
-2723 HQIGSIDAV
+2723 
-2732 ISAGQNLTLRSPS
+2732 AGPLTG
-2745 IVNDKIARLDIAAAS
+2745 AQAAADLQKS
-2760 GSSHSTV
+2760 AV
-2767 AATSRVSGQTLAVDP
+2767 TSQ
-2782 DAAKAVEL
+2782 
-2790 AASGVGSQ
+2790 
-2798 VLKPV
+2798 
-2803 SSTRQLA
+2803 A
-2810 GTHVDSAFGQVLPSE
+2810 GAQW
-2825 AAATVASG
+2825 
-2833 GALRGE
+2833 
-2839 VQAVAGDG
+2839 DG
-2847 LSKAVPAPAQ
+2847 T
-2857 GKTLQGEVTT
+2857 KT
-2867 TSGAGL
+2867 S
-2873 GGGIDTAHGQVLSGK
+2873 
-2888 VHGDDASG
+2888 
-2896 RTLSAGDISHVAA
+2896 
-2909 TVWSGAKAAVLPQQV
+2909 VLPQQV

-2933 ANPVADGYSLPNN
+2933 ANPVAGGYSLPNN
-2946 GLFQTRPAPTQPYL
+2946 GLFQTRPAPAQPYL
-2960 VETDPRFTQYG
+2960 VETDPRFTQYN

-3066 QNVDGHDVL
+3066 QNVDSHDVL

-3098 SHMELLADGALI
+3098 SHMALLADGSLI
-3110 NSGTLKAGNS
+3110 NSGTLKADNS
-3120 LLAQAGDIR
+3120 LLAQANDIR

-3140 LGLGARHNLSVSDD
+3140 LGLGARHDLLVGDD

-3167 SLQLLAGNDLKL
+3167 SLQLQAGNDLKL
-3179 QAVQLQVN
+3179 QAVQLQVS
-3187 GDAQLQAGHDLDIAS
+3187 GDAQLQAGRDLDIAS
-3202 RENRYDYR
+3202 RENRYSH
-3210 ANTGRSQYSYQ
+3210 AGNTGRSQYSYQ

-3233 GSLGFNAGNDLTFSG
+3233 GSLGFNAGHDLTLSG

-3293 IRHATQLQAGG
+3293 TRHATQLQAGG

-3323 GGNLLALAGKQLTVQ
+3323 GGGLLALAGKQLTVQ

-3361 QTDSLAVAGLASQGN
+3361 QTDSLTVAGLTSQGN

-3441 TSGLTLNAGRDIT
+3441 ASGLALNAGRDIT
-3454 SQAASLG
+3454 TQAASLG

-3483 SDYHKTVRSSGGAFS
+3483 SDYNKTVRSSGGAFS

-3531 NIQASQVA
+3531 NIQAGQVA
-3539 GSGTVSLM
+3539 GSGAVSLA
-3547 AGRDLNI
+3547 AGRDLSI

-3563 FQFHQEKTTGV
+3563 FQFHQEKTSGF

-3672 ISGLQAAAAATDTL
+3672 LSGLQAVAAATDTL
-3686 LSSKDNRV
+3686 VSSKDDRV

-3715 AMAGADPS
+3715 AMAGGNPTQ
-3723 KNGYGVKLSIS
+3723 NGGGIKLSIT

-3773 TITGHGAQLLAGKDL
+3773 TIAGHGAQLLAGKDL
-3788 TIKAEGAISLLAAQS
+3788 TIRADGAITLLAAQS
-3803 RSSEHTTSTSSSGGV
+3803 TSSERTTSKSSSGGV
-3818 GVSLGLDS
+3818 GVVIGIENN
-3826 KEGVT
+3826 KPT
-3831 YGFSGNASY
+3831 FGFTANGSA
-3840 SRGKVDGKST
+3840 SRGKADGNGT

-3855 QLNAGGKLDIQSGG
+3855 QLNAGGRLDIRSGG
-3869 DFTLQGEARGQQV
+3869 DFTLQGEARGQQI
-3882 VGVVAGDLRLESL
+3882 VGSIAGDLKLESL

-3906 SVSGNASMSGGSVS
+3906 SISGSVTIGYGSGGSVS

-4027 KLEISNPA
+4027 KLEITNNA

-4112 DPAASVSDLERL
+4112 DPAASASDLERL

-4216 ASGQNCG
+4216 ASGQSCG

-4236 SALDQLQ
+4236 NALDALQ
-4243 KTDASKMTAAEK
+4243 KTSPDTMTAEQK
-4255 LQRENLVNGLLAGLS
+4255 LQRESLVSGLLAGLS
-4270 TATGGGS
+4270 TATGGAD

-4285 AKTELENNQFGDSTV
+4285 AKSELENNTLNSRVGAQVMQSV
-4300 DQYLYAGKSRGIRAL
+4300 RNCAGKCDLEQLGRFIKEESAKWDKVVASRCEGVGSSLTSCGLTSRGAQEAMSNISTAYGMAKTQEERQLLGELYRQQVADINRIAASMERL
-4315 VEKANQKGSSQG
+4315 GASASMLEQFANATLAVAPELIAGIGSTKPLGGKGGVSGEMTNIAMRQLDKKFKHAPDFGIVTTKKNPST
-4327 LVLAAAFLTAQG
+4327 LKDFEVAITAHMNDKNTVRQG
-4339 TPAAIAAARACMSN
+4339 TYGLMKESKVYFN
-4353 PLCLNEL
+4353 PVTNNAVVLDGSGSFVTGFNVK
-4360 AITLGEFAAGDA
+4360 AGS
-4372 LPSGLGGAALVEA
+4372 PQYENYIKNG
-4385 SRRYVRLNS
+4385 
-4394 AGQKEQ
+4394 
-4400 AKEVLKDIS
+4400 VL
-4409 KLIQDFPVSTPTVRY
+4409 R
-4424 LDNASAPEVRG
+4424 
-4435 RLLAAVKSV
+4435 
-4444 RREFADA
+4444 
-4451 GNAAFAEVNIPALSK
+4451 
-4466 EPLVMK
+4466 
-4472 AFSRY
+4472 
-4477 DEAWD
+4477 
-4482 EFIPKPSGDMS
+4482 
-4493 SWILK
+4493 
-4498 PQAATVKHLN
+4498 
-4508 SPMSYLRDSDTEF
+4508 
-4521 KILENIAQKLGPSS
+4521 
-4535 NVSGTINLLSEK
+4535 
-4547 AVCPS
+4547 
-4552 CRSVVDQFRL
+4552 
-4562 RYPNIK
+4562 
-4568 LNVFT
+4568 
-4573 E
+4573 

>member
-1 MNKSLYRI
+1 MNKTLYRI

-30 GSGRGQN
+30 GGGRGQT
-37 AAGAKF
+37 AAGARF

-60 SLGSAALAADIV
+60 SLGSVVLAADIV
-72 ADPGAAAGQR
+72 ADPGAAAGKR
-82 PTVIQANNGL
+82 PTVIQANSGL
-92 PVVQIATPSAAGV
+92 PVVQIAAPTAAGV

-110 QQFNVGPKGAVL
+110 QQFNVGPKGGVL

-205 LNAQGALT
+205 LNALGALT

-219 GVISIGGAGLS
+219 GAVSISGTGLN

-245 VNAEFHAKQLE
+245 VNAELHAKQLD

-270 ARPLAADGGT
+270 ARPLAADGSA

-304 EMGVGVRQQ
+304 EAGVGVNQQ

-320 GDLQLTSAGDLVLKG
+320 GDLQLTSAGDLLLKG
-335 KTFSQQDI
+335 KTFSQQDM
-343 KLNSGGKLEHSGQTR
+343 KLNSGGKLEHGGQTR

-364 VAATDA
+364 VAAVGA
-370 AQLEG
+370 AQLDG
-375 SLTAGGALG
+375 SLTAGGALDI
-384 LEAATV
+384 EAAAV

-395 VAAGAHADGK
+395 VAAGAQADGK
-405 LGEAGA
+405 LGETGA
-411 LTLRSRAGLD
+411 LMLRSRAGLD

-428 GGDVNIQAGSAQ
+428 GGDASIQAGKAL
-440 LQGAAV
+440 LQGAVV

-454 VTVDGELN
+454 VTADGDLN
-462 ASQAKLGAKNL
+462 ASQAKLGAKGL
-473 ARLQTGEDIKLQQG
+473 ARLHAGEGIQLRQG

-492 QLELQARALDNRG
+492 QLELQAKTLDNRG
-505 GLIAQSGEAAGSV
+505 GLIAQSGAVAGLV
-518 RLQGVLDNRDGVIS
+518 DVQGLLDNREGVIA

-537 LSVEAAAIDNRHG
+537 LTVDAAAIDNRHG

-556 ADTLRVSVDKIDNRE
+556 ADTLRVSADKIDNRE
-571 QGKLHSDAKAEV
+571 QGKLHSDAKAEI
-583 KAAEIDN
+583 KAAELDN

-603 NASGVL
+603 NASGAL

-647 VNNADKGQILALG
+647 VSNADKGQILALG
-660 KESISSLEISG
+660 KE
-671 QLNNQGKIA
+671 
-680 GNAALDV
+680 AA
-687 NAADIDNH
+687 
-695 GGSLQSATQLNLNKQ
+695 
-710 ASLNNDGGHIVAK
+710 
-723 DLNLKADTLSNQGGE
+723 
-738 VFAQQQL
+738 
-745 DAELQQLNNAK
+745 
-756 GSLIGSQKLN
+756 
-766 LTTSASLHNDGLLGS
+766 
-781 DGQLKL
+781 
-787 TVGQLENGVGL
+787 
-798 IQAGKDLQLTAAS
+798 
-811 VNNADKGQILALG
+811 
-824 KDAASS
+824 
-830 LEISGQLN
+830 
-838 NQGKIAGNAALDVNA
+838 
-853 ADIDNHGGSLQSAAQ
+853 
-868 LNLNKQVSL
+868 
-877 NNDGGHIVAMDLGLK
+877 
-892 AATLSNQGG
+892 
-901 EVFAQQ
+901 
-907 QLDAKLQQLNN
+907 
-918 TKGSLI
+918 
-924 GSQKLNLTASAS
+924 
-936 LHNDGLLGSDG
+936 
-947 QLKLT
+947 
-952 AGALENGAGLIQAG
+952 
-966 KDLQLT
+966 
-972 AASVNNADKG
+972 
-982 QILALGKDA
+982 
-991 ASSLEISGQ
+991 
-1000 LNNQG
+1000 
-1005 KIAGNAA
+1005 
-1012 LDVNAADID
+1012 
-1021 NHGGSLQSADK
+1021 
-1032 LSLNKQTSLNNDGGH
+1032 
-1047 IVAMDLGL
+1047 
-1055 KAETL
+1055 
-1060 SNQGGEVFAQQQ
+1060 
-1072 LDAKLQQLNNAKGS
+1072 
-1086 LIGSQKLNLT
+1086 
-1096 ASASL
+1096 
-1101 HNDGLL
+1101 
-1107 GSDGQFKLTVGQ
+1107 
-1119 LENGA
+1119 
-1124 GLIQAGKDLQLTAAS
+1124 
-1139 VNNAGQILALG
+1139 
-1150 KESTSSLEISG
+1150 SSLEISG

-1181 IDNHRGSLQSADKLS
+1181 IDNHGGTLQSAGELKLE
-1196 LNKQASLNNDGGHIV
+1196 KQAGLNNDGGHIV
-1211 AKDLS
+1211 AKDLV
-1216 LTADTLSNQGGE
+1216 LKAGTLSNQGGE

-1236 AKLQQLNN
+1236 AQLRQLNN
-1244 AKGSLIGSQKLNL
+1244 AKGSLIGSQ
-1257 TTSTSLH
+1257 SLSLSASEVLR

-1288 IQAGKD
+1288 IQAGR
-1294 LQLTAV
+1294 
-1300 SVNNADKG
+1300 
-1308 QILALGKDAV
+1308 
-1318 SSLEI
+1318 
-1323 SGQLN
+1323 
-1328 NQGKIAGNAALDI
+1328 
-1341 NAADI
+1341 
-1346 DNHGGSLQSADKL
+1346 
-1359 SLNKQASLNND
+1359 
-1370 GGHIVAKDL
+1370 
-1379 SLKAETLS
+1379 
-1387 NQGGEVF
+1387 
-1394 AQQQLDAKLQQLN
+1394 
-1407 NAKGSLI
+1407 
-1414 GSQKLNLTASAS
+1414 
-1426 LHNDGLLGSDGQ
+1426 
-1438 LKLTAG
+1438 
-1444 ALENGAGLIQAGKDL
+1444 DL

-1495 KIAGNAGLDVN
+1495 KIAGNTELKVNAADIDNHVGTLQSAGRLKLEKQAGLNNDGGHIVAKDLNLKADTLSNQGGEVFAQQQLDAQLGQLNNAKGSLIGSQGFTLSASEVLRNDGLLGSDGTFKLTVGQLENGAGLIQAGKDLQLTAASVNNADQGQILALGKDTASNLEISGQLNNQGKIAGNAQLDIN

-1514 GSLQSADK
+1514 GTLQSAGQLK
-1522 LNLNKQAS
+1522 LEKQAS

-1544 LKADTLSNQGGEVF
+1544 LKAGMLSNQGGEVF
-1558 AQQALDAQ
+1558 AQQQLDAQ
-1566 LSQLNNTKGSLI
+1566 L
-1578 GSQGLTLS
+1578 
-1586 ARETLH
+1586 R
-1592 NDGLL
+1592 
-1597 GSDGQLKL
+1597 
-1605 TVGQLENGVGLIQA
+1605 
-1619 GKDLQLMAA
+1619 
-1628 SVNNADKG
+1628 
-1636 QILALGKDAAS
+1636 
-1647 SLEISGQLHNQGKIA
+1647 
-1662 GNAGLDV
+1662 
-1669 NAADIDNHGGSLQ
+1669 
-1682 SADKLNL
+1682 
-1689 NKQAS
+1689 
-1694 LNNDGGHIVA
+1694 
-1704 KDLSLT
+1704 
-1710 ADTLSNQGGEVFA
+1710 
-1723 QQALDAQLSQLNNAK
+1723 QLNNAK
-1738 GSLIGSQS
+1738 GSLIGSQGFT
-1746 LSLSVGD
+1746 LSASEVLH
-1753 LLRNDGLLGS
+1753 NDGLLGS
-1763 DGQLKLTAGQ
+1763 DGTFKLTAGQ

-1788 LTAASVSNADK
+1788 LTAASVNNADK
-1799 GQILALGKDAASSL
+1799 GQILALGKDVASSL

-1827 NAGLDVNAADIDNH
+1827 NTELKVNGADIDNH
-1841 GGSLQSADKLSLN
+1841 GGTLQSAGELKLE
-1854 KQASLNND
+1854 KQA
-1862 GGHVV
+1862 G
-1867 AKDLSLKANTLSNQ
+1867 
-1881 GGEVFAQQ
+1881 
-1889 QLDAKLQQL
+1889 
-1898 NNAKGSLIGSQ
+1898 
-1909 KLNLTTSTSLHND
+1909 
-1922 GLLGSDGQLKL
+1922 
-1933 TAGQL
+1933 
-1938 ENGTGL
+1938 
-1944 IQAGKDLQLTAA
+1944 
-1956 SVNNAGQILAL
+1956 
-1967 GKDAASSLEISGQ
+1967 
-1980 LNNQGKI
+1980 
-1987 AGNAALDVNA
+1987 
-1997 ADIDNHGGSLQSAD
+1997 
-2011 KLNLNKQAS
+2011 
-2020 LNNDGGHIVAMDLGL
+2020 LNNDGGHIVAKGL
-2035 KVGTLSN
+2035 NLKADTLSN

-2047 RHLGQTM
+2047 RHLGQSM
-2054 AQWLVRQRLD
+2054 AQWQVRQRLD

-2086 QGTLSSLGAQSL
+2086 QGSLSSLGAQSL

-2103 LDNQGGTLAGGQGL
+2103 LDNQGGALVSGQGL
-2117 QLQLGAVLNNQ
+2117 QLQLGAALNNQ
-2128 GGTVQAESLQVHAA
+2128 GGTVQAESLQLHAA
-2142 GLGNQ
+2142 SLGNQ
-2147 GGSIKALGSGGS
+2147 GGSIKALGAGDGKVA
-2159 SINIGGTLDNSA
+2159 IGGTLDNSA
-2171 QGVLAGNGRL
+2171 QGLLAGNGRL
-2181 EVSAA
+2181 EVSAL
-2186 ALDNRQGLLQS
+2186 ALDNRQGVLQS
-2197 AAALDVQVAW
+2197 AAKLDVQVAQ
-2207 LAQNQGGKIQAEQ
+2207 LAQNQGGKIQAGQ
-2220 LQLKASE
+2220 LQLKAAE
-2227 LNNQQGLLSQASDG
+2227 LNNQQGLLSQAGDSA
-2241 VAKLELSGKLD
+2241 AKLELSGQLD
-2252 NSQQGKVLS
+2252 NGRQGKVLS
-2261 NGQLRVTA
+2261 NGQLQVTA
-2269 ADLLNVG
+2269 ADLLNAG
-2276 GTFSSQSDL
+2276 GTLSSQGDL
-2285 QLSVSGTL
+2285 QLSASGAL

-2314 NAGGLLQ
+2314 NAGGLIQ
-2321 AGHTLTLDSGSL
+2321 AGRTLSLDSGSL
-2333 LNQGGRLLAL
+2333 LNQGGKLLAL
-2343 GSGDSRVTLGGQLNN
+2343 GGGDSRVTLSGQLNN

-2383 SVGNLSIDAVTL
+2383 SVGSLGIDAVML

-2401 LAGKDLNLTLANDF
+2401 LAGKDLNLTLASDF
-2415 IHTAGSKLEAN
+2415 IHVAGSKLQAN

-2446 GDLALNGV
+2446 GDLVLNGV

-2465 GKLSTE
+2465 GKLSAA

-2480 KLSAGT
+2480 KLSAGA

-2496 THSITGGDISIR
+2496 THSITGGDISIQ

-2514 GGSQGLIA
+2514 GGNQGLIA

-2549 RIGKAGVAVGQ
+2549 RIGKAGAAAGQ
-2560 VINHVATMQAD
+2560 VINHVATLQSDGNLFVDASGLRNESAAIALKTNSLERTEQRSLYKYPVMLVGVTDNCGHDGRGLCSPIIRPYVGKFDFKNGVDVSWKVFYQSCD
-2571 RNIDINV
+2571 RSCGPAPYYLLNYRVVKDDVQHNLLTVERKVEVPDSGGRIIEVKTEQYYYISKKNDRYVYLVGFDPNKHLFPVNGQVWASNMLTDARVMTAGEMESRLPPNNDYRHYVGDGVELSVFAREGKGQVVDLSSISPNLPLANPGEFARVTKINEAVDVAVEGERSGGFYVGGDARFNVVEGVNEYGDILVGGNLFESGGVVKNV
-2578 GNLTNEANGV
+2578 GQNLNKTV
-2588 VISQKESSSTETKPL
+2588 VTS
-2603 QKFFPVWCEEPLGYG
+2603 
-2618 CNGLYYDIW
+2618 
-2627 RTVGTAYI
+2627 
-2635 VTNKKIDVVS
+2635 VVS
-2645 EVAFPARI
+2645 TVANECQPGRFCF
-2653 LSGGDVIVQAEKAV
+2653 GTHDVSLPIKTVVEKV
-2667 NRYSH
+2667 
-2672 ISAGGE
+2672 
-2678 VVVLSGSKIEN
+2678 GS
-2689 IAQALYESSTIE
+2689 L
-2701 TKNYYGD
+2701 
-2708 PKNGNNSVSVQVVPA
+2708 
-2723 HQIGSIDAV
+2723 DAV
-2732 ISAGQNLTLRSPS
+2732 ISTGQKLSLQAPTISNGKASQ
-2745 IVNDKIARLDIAAAS
+2745 LDISLTTGNNQPAAAVVN
-2760 GSSHSTV
+2760 T
-2767 AATSRVSGQTLAVDP
+2767 AAGKALTQADG
-2782 DAAKAVEL
+2782 DAASAGKKLGGKPLDAL
-2790 AASGVGSQ
+2790 ASAQALAGPLTGAQAAADLQKSAVGSQ
-2798 VLKPV
+2798 
-2803 SSTRQLA
+2803 A
-2810 GTHVDSAFGQVLPSE
+2810 GAQW
-2825 AAATVASG
+2825 
-2833 GALRGE
+2833 
-2839 VQAVAGDG
+2839 DG
-2847 LSKAVPAPAQ
+2847 T
-2857 GKTLQGEVTT
+2857 KT
-2867 TSGAGL
+2867 S
-2873 GGGIDTAHGQVLSGK
+2873 
-2888 VHGDDASG
+2888 
-2896 RTLSAGDISHVAA
+2896 
-2909 TVWSGAKAAVLPQQV
+2909 VLPQQV

-2946 GLFQTRPAPTQPYL
+2946 GLFQTRPAPQQPYL
-2960 VETDPRFTQYG
+2960 VETDPRFTQYN

-3098 SHMELLADGALI
+3098 SHMALLADGSLI
-3110 NSGTLKAGNS
+3110 NSGTLKADNS

-3140 LGLGARHNLSVSDD
+3140 LGLGARHDLLVGDD

-3167 SLQLLAGNDLKL
+3167 SLQLQAGNDLKL
-3179 QAVQLQVN
+3179 QAAQLQVS
-3187 GDAQLQAGHDLDIAS
+3187 GDAQLQAGRDLDIAS
-3202 RENRYDYR
+3202 RENRYSH
-3210 ANTGRSQYSYQ
+3210 AGNTGRSQYSYQ

-3233 GSLGFNAGNDLTFSG
+3233 GSLGFNAGHDLTLSG

-3293 IRHATQLQAGG
+3293 TRHATQLQAGG

-3349 VQMGSKGYGHSW
+3349 VQMGSKGAGHSW
-3361 QTDSLAVAGLASQGN
+3361 QTDSLTVAGLASQGN
-3376 LQLQAGGDAVLNGAS
+3376 LQLQAGGDAVLNGVS

-3441 TSGLTLNAGRDIT
+3441 ASGLALNAGRDIT
-3454 SQAASLG
+3454 TQAASLG
-3461 SDGQATLLAGRDI
+3461 SDGQTTLLAGRDI

-3531 NIQASQVA
+3531 NIQAGQVA
-3539 GSGTVSLM
+3539 GSGTVSLA
-3547 AGRDLNI
+3547 AGRDLSI

-3563 FQFHQEKTTGV
+3563 FQFHQEKTSGF

-3672 ISGLQAAAAATDTL
+3672 LSGLQAVATATDTL
-3686 LSSKDNRV
+3686 VSSKDDRV

-3723 KNGYGVKLSIS
+3723 KNGYGVKLSIT

-3773 TITGHGAQLLAGKDL
+3773 TIAGHGAQLLAGKDL
-3788 TIKAEGAISLLAAQS
+3788 TIRADGAITLLAAQS
-3803 RSSEHTTSTSSSGGV
+3803 TSSERTTSKSSSGGV
-3818 GVSLGLDS
+3818 GVVIGIENN
-3826 KEGVT
+3826 KPT
-3831 YGFSGNASY
+3831 FGFTANGSA
-3840 SRGKVDGKST
+3840 SRGKADGNGT

-3855 QLNAGGKLDIQSGG
+3855 QLNAGGRLDIRSGG
-3869 DFTLQGEARGQQV
+3869 DFTLQGEARGQQI
-3882 VGVVAGDLRLESL
+3882 VGSIAGDLKLESL

-3906 SVSGNASMSGGSVS
+3906 SISGSVTIGYGSGGSVS

-4027 KLEISNPA
+4027 KLEITNNA

-4112 DPAASVSDLERL
+4112 DPAASASDLERL

-4157 NLANGLGGMAQNAG
+4157 NVANGLGGMAQNAG

-4191 GGAKTPEGET
+4191 GGAKTPEGEI

-4216 ASGQNCG
+4216 ASGQSCG

-4236 SALDQLQ
+4236 NALDALQ
-4243 KTDASKMTAAEK
+4243 KTSPDTMTAEQK
-4255 LQRENLVNGLLAGLS
+4255 LQRESLVSGLLAGLS
-4270 TATGGGS
+4270 TTTGGMDA
-4277 TAATTVNA
+4277 AATTVNA

-4300 DQYLYAGKSRGIRAL
+4300 DQYLYAGKNRGIRAL

-4385 SRRYVRLNS
+4385 SRRYVKLRDFGHTEL
-4394 AGQKEQ
+4394 
-4400 AKEVLKDIS
+4400 AKDALRD
-4409 KLIQDFPVSTPTVRY
+4409 VSRALDNLPALTHQVKY
-4424 LDNASAPEVRG
+4424 LDNASAPEIRK
-4435 RLLAAVKSV
+4435 RLVSAVDSV
-4444 RREFADA
+4444 KTQVPAS
-4451 GNAAFAEVNIPALSK
+4451 GNVAFAEVDVPLLSR

-4472 AFSRY
+4472 AYSGYNDSIDGFVS
-4477 DEAWD
+4477 
-4482 EFIPKPSGDMS
+4482 KPIGDFDT
-4493 SWILK
+4493 WILK
-4498 PQAATVKHLN
+4498 PQASTSKYKNGEGA
-4508 SPMSYLRDSDTEF
+4508 YLRDMDTEF
-4521 KILENIAQKLGPSS
+4521 KILEDIAQKLKGNS
-4535 NVSGTINLLSEK
+4535 NASGVINLLSEK
-4547 AVCPS
+4547 MVCPS
-4552 CRSVVDQFRL
+4552 CTGVVEQFR
-4562 RYPNIK
+4562 RSFPKIQ

-4573 E
+4573 KEEFGRARK

>member
-1 MNKSLYRI
+1 M
-9 IFNQARGQLMAVQET
+9 
-24 ASGQGK
+24 
-30 GSGRGQN
+30 
-37 AAGAKF
+37 
-43 AAARGF
+43 
-49 GFKLC
+49 
-54 ALWVGV
+54 
-60 SLGSAALAADIV
+60 
-72 ADPGAAAGQR
+72 
-82 PTVIQANNGL
+82 
-92 PVVQIATPSAAGV
+92 
-105 SHNQY
+105 
-110 QQFNVGPKGAVL
+110 
-122 NNSAQVVNT
+122 
-131 QLAGYV
+131 
-137 GGNPNLA
+137 
-144 GGSARIILNEV
+144 
-155 THANPS
+155 
-161 QLNGY
+161 
-166 LEVAGQRA
+166 
-174 QVVVANP
+174 
-181 WGISCSGCGFINTQ
+181 
-195 QAMLSTGTPQ
+195 
-205 LNAQGALT
+205 
-213 GFQVNG
+213 
-219 GVISIGGAGLS
+219 
-230 AGNVDKFAIISRALQ
+230 
-245 VNAEFHAKQLE
+245 
-256 LVLGRNQ
+256 
-263 VDADTLQ
+263 
-270 ARPLAADGGT
+270 
-280 APAFALDVAQLGGM
+280 
-294 YANAIRLVGT
+294 
-304 EMGVGVRQQ
+304 
-313 GEMAARA
+313 
-320 GDLQLTSAGDLVLKG
+320 
-335 KTFSQQDI
+335 
-343 KLNSGGKLEHSGQTR
+343 
-358 SQGALQ
+358 
-364 VAATDA
+364 
-370 AQLEG
+370 
-375 SLTAGGALG
+375 
-384 LEAATV
+384 
-390 AGKGS
+390 
-395 VAAGAHADGK
+395 
-405 LGEAGA
+405 
-411 LTLRSRAGLD
+411 
-421 FHGELLA
+421 
-428 GGDVNIQAGSAQ
+428 
-440 LQGAAV
+440 
-446 GASHGDLR
+446 
-454 VTVDGELN
+454 
-462 ASQAKLGAKNL
+462 
-473 ARLQTGEDIKLQQG
+473 
-487 ALSAG
+487 
-492 QLELQARALDNRG
+492 
-505 GLIAQSGEAAGSV
+505 
-518 RLQGVLDNRDGVIS
+518 
-532 SQGKT
+532 
-537 LSVEAAAIDNRHG
+537 
-550 EISHAG
+550 
-556 ADTLRVSVDKIDNRE
+556 
-571 QGKLHSDAKAEV
+571 
-583 KAAEIDN
+583 
-590 AQGRLTALQGLEL
+590 
-603 NASGVL
+603 
-609 RNDGLLGSDG
+609 
-619 QLKLTA
+619 
-625 GQLENG
+625 
-631 VGLIQAGKDL
+631 
-641 QLTAAS
+641 
-647 VNNADKGQILALG
+647 ALG
-660 KESISSLEISG
+660 KEAASSLEISG
-671 QLNNQGKIA
+671 QLHNQGKIA

-695 GGSLQSATQLNLNKQ
+695 GGLLQSADKLNLNKQ

-723 DLNLKADTLSNQGGE
+723 DLSLKAD
-738 VFAQQQL
+738 
-745 DAELQQLNNAK
+745 
-756 GSLIGSQKLN
+756 
-766 LTTSASLHNDGLLGS
+766 
-781 DGQLKL
+781 
-787 TVGQLENGVGL
+787 
-798 IQAGKDLQLTAAS
+798 
-811 VNNADKGQILALG
+811 
-824 KDAASS
+824 
-830 LEISGQLN
+830 
-838 NQGKIAGNAALDVNA
+838 
-853 ADIDNHGGSLQSAAQ
+853 
-868 LNLNKQVSL
+868 
-877 NNDGGHIVAMDLGLK
+877 
-892 AATLSNQGG
+892 TLSNQGG

-918 TKGSLI
+918 AKGSLI
-924 GSQKLNLTASAS
+924 GSQGLTLSAS
-936 LHNDGLLGSDG
+936 DILRNDGLLGSDG
-947 QLKLT
+947 QFKLT

-972 AASVNNADKG
+972 AASVNNADNG
-982 QILALGKDA
+982 QILALGKEST
-991 ASSLEISGQ
+991 SSLEISGQ

-1032 LSLNKQTSLNNDGGH
+1032 LSLNKQ
-1047 IVAMDLGL
+1047 
-1055 KAETL
+1055 
-1060 SNQGGEVFAQQQ
+1060 
-1072 LDAKLQQLNNAKGS
+1072 
-1086 LIGSQKLNLT
+1086 
-1096 ASASL
+1096 
-1101 HNDGLL
+1101 
-1107 GSDGQFKLTVGQ
+1107 
-1119 LENGA
+1119 
-1124 GLIQAGKDLQLTAAS
+1124 
-1139 VNNAGQILALG
+1139 
-1150 KESTSSLEISG
+1150 
-1161 QLNNQ
+1161 
-1166 GKIAGNAGLDVNAAD
+1166 
-1181 IDNHRGSLQSADKLS
+1181 
-1196 LNKQASLNNDGGHIV
+1196 
-1211 AKDLS
+1211 
-1216 LTADTLSNQGGE
+1216 
-1228 VFAQQALD
+1228 
-1236 AKLQQLNN
+1236 
-1244 AKGSLIGSQKLNL
+1244 
-1257 TTSTSLH
+1257 
-1264 NDGLLGS
+1264 
-1271 DGQLKLTVG
+1271 
-1280 QLENGAGL
+1280 
-1288 IQAGKD
+1288 
-1294 LQLTAV
+1294 
-1300 SVNNADKG
+1300 
-1308 QILALGKDAV
+1308 
-1318 SSLEI
+1318 
-1323 SGQLN
+1323 
-1328 NQGKIAGNAALDI
+1328 
-1341 NAADI
+1341 
-1346 DNHGGSLQSADKL
+1346 
-1359 SLNKQASLNND
+1359 
-1370 GGHIVAKDL
+1370 
-1379 SLKAETLS
+1379 
-1387 NQGGEVF
+1387 
-1394 AQQQLDAKLQQLN
+1394 
-1407 NAKGSLI
+1407 
-1414 GSQKLNLTASAS
+1414 
-1426 LHNDGLLGSDGQ
+1426 
-1438 LKLTAG
+1438 
-1444 ALENGAGLIQAGKDL
+1444 
-1459 QLTAAS
+1459 
-1465 VNNADKGQILALGKD
+1465 
-1480 TASSLEISGQLNNQG
+1480 
-1495 KIAGNAGLDVN
+1495 
-1506 AADIDNHG
+1506 
-1514 GSLQSADK
+1514 
-1522 LNLNKQAS
+1522 AS

-1544 LKADTLSNQGGEVF
+1544 LKADTLSN
-1558 AQQALDAQ
+1558 
-1566 LSQLNNTKGSLI
+1566 K
-1578 GSQGLTLS
+1578 
-1586 ARETLH
+1586 
-1592 NDGLL
+1592 
-1597 GSDGQLKL
+1597 
-1605 TVGQLENGVGLIQA
+1605 
-1619 GKDLQLMAA
+1619 
-1628 SVNNADKG
+1628 
-1636 QILALGKDAAS
+1636 
-1647 SLEISGQLHNQGKIA
+1647 
-1662 GNAGLDV
+1662 
-1669 NAADIDNHGGSLQ
+1669 
-1682 SADKLNL
+1682 
-1689 NKQAS
+1689 
-1694 LNNDGGHIVA
+1694 
-1704 KDLSLT
+1704 
-1710 ADTLSNQGGEVFA
+1710 
-1723 QQALDAQLSQLNNAK
+1723 
-1738 GSLIGSQS
+1738 
-1746 LSLSVGD
+1746 
-1753 LLRNDGLLGS
+1753 
-1763 DGQLKLTAGQ
+1763 
-1773 LENGAGLIQAGKDLQ
+1773 
-1788 LTAASVSNADK
+1788 
-1799 GQILALGKDAASSL
+1799 
-1813 EISGQLNN
+1813 
-1821 QGKIAG
+1821 
-1827 NAGLDVNAADIDNH
+1827 
-1841 GGSLQSADKLSLN
+1841 
-1854 KQASLNND
+1854 
-1862 GGHVV
+1862 
-1867 AKDLSLKANTLSNQ
+1867 
-1881 GGEVFAQQ
+1881 
-1889 QLDAKLQQL
+1889 
-1898 NNAKGSLIGSQ
+1898 
-1909 KLNLTTSTSLHND
+1909 
-1922 GLLGSDGQLKL
+1922 
-1933 TAGQL
+1933 
-1938 ENGTGL
+1938 
-1944 IQAGKDLQLTAA
+1944 
-1956 SVNNAGQILAL
+1956 
-1967 GKDAASSLEISGQ
+1967 
-1980 LNNQGKI
+1980 
-1987 AGNAALDVNA
+1987 
-1997 ADIDNHGGSLQSAD
+1997 
-2011 KLNLNKQAS
+2011 
-2020 LNNDGGHIVAMDLGL
+2020 
-2035 KVGTLSN
+2035 
-2042 QGGEI
+2042 GGEI

-2054 AQWLVRQRLD
+2054 AQWQVRQRLD

-2086 QGTLSSLGAQSL
+2086 KGTLSSLGAQSL

-2103 LDNQGGTLAGGQGL
+2103 LDNQGGTLVSGQGL

-2186 ALDNRQGLLQS
+2186 ALDNRQGTLQS
-2197 AAALDVQVAW
+2197 AAALDVQVAR

-2227 LNNQQGLLSQASDG
+2227 LNNQQGLLSQAGDG

-2321 AGHTLTLDSGSL
+2321 AGYTLTLDSGSL

-2343 GSGDSRVTLGGQLNN
+2343 GSGDSRMTLGGQLNN

-2401 LAGKDLNLTLANDF
+2401 LAGKDLNLTLASDF
-2415 IHTAGSKLEAN
+2415 IHTAGSKLQAN

-2528 LDIGQTLNNHDGS
+2528 LDIGQTLSNHDGS

-2549 RIGKAGVAVGQ
+2549 RIGKAGAAVGQ
-2560 VINHVATMQAD
+2560 VINHVAILQSE
-2571 RNIDINV
+2571 
-2578 GNLTNEANGV
+2578 GNMFIEAGRVSNEATPVSITQSKVTSSSSRTAYTILPEAVISYRSCGRDDSSTCPDRKISYIGVISFDSGVSFGRWQRYQSEGRNGV
-2588 VISQKESSSTETKPL
+2588 GKRDNFVKYTFMAEDEVNKIITAKYETCQWALGRQCDSKWYAETSSVVKIPYFKKENGKYYYLPGYDYEKNTLVYGVANNANALSPAEILQAQEAMRPNKGDQAGTDYYTYQGNRGEFVSIPNGGVVAGRDVISQPIEVSRVTTQVATLDVASGSVVAAKILVGGSLIIGSTDVANKYSSIAVGKDLVLTAGNQISNTGQQLLKTVTETTQATLLGGRHSGPTVSTHTEVL
-2603 QKFFPVWCEEPLGYG
+2603 ASLDATISTGQKL
-2618 CNGLYYDIW
+2618 
-2627 RTVGTAYI
+2627 
-2635 VTNKKIDVVS
+2635 
-2645 EVAFPARI
+2645 
-2653 LSGGDVIVQAEKAV
+2653 IVQAPT
-2667 NRYSH
+2667 
-2672 ISAGGE
+2672 IS
-2678 VVVLSGSKIEN
+2678 
-2689 IAQALYESSTIE
+2689 
-2701 TKNYYGD
+2701 
-2708 PKNGNNSVSVQVVPA
+2708 NGK
-2723 HQIGSIDAV
+2723 
-2732 ISAGQNLTLRSPS
+2732 AGQ
-2745 IVNDKIARLDIAAAS
+2745 LDIAAAS

-2767 AATSRVSGQTLAVDP
+2767 AATSRVSGQTFAVDP

-2798 VLKPV
+2798 ALKPV
-2803 SSTRQLA
+2803 SSTHQLT
-2810 GTHVDSAFGQVLPSE
+2810 GTHVDSASGQVLPSE

-2847 LSKAVPAPAQ
+2847 LSKAAPAPAQ

-2867 TSGAGL
+2867 ASGAGL
-2873 GGGIDTAHGQVLSGK
+2873 GGGLDTAHGQVLSSK
-2888 VHGDDASG
+2888 AHGDDASG
-2896 RTLSAGDISHVAA
+2896 RTLSAGDISHITA
-2909 TVWSGAKAAVLPQQV
+2909 TAWSGAKAAVLPQQV

-2946 GLFQTRPAPTQPYL
+2946 GLFQTRPAPAQPYL

-3020 ANATQQYQQLMSQGA
+3020 ANATQQYQQLMNQGA

-3060 MVWLVK
+3060 MVWLVNQK
-3066 QNVDGHDVL
+3066 VDGHDVL

-3110 NSGTLKAGNS
+3110 NSGTLKADNS

-3140 LGLGARHNLSVSDD
+3140 LGLGARHDLLVSDD
-3154 KQHSQAGSVIQAG
+3154 KQRSQAGSVIQAG
-3167 SLQLLAGNDLKL
+3167 SLQLQAGNDLKL

-3221 QVDHVGSTLQVG
+3221 QVDHVGSALQVG
-3233 GSLGFNAGNDLTFSG
+3233 GSLGFNAGHDLTFSG

-3268 STLDSKQGQGSWNG
+3268 STLDSKQGQGSWVSSG
-3282 WGWGAYSTLDQ
+3282 WGSAQGLDSMSDQ

-3361 QTDSLAVAGLASQGN
+3361 QTDSLTVAGLASQGN

-3391 LGSHSALT
+3391 LGSHSVLT

-3563 FQFHQEKTTGV
+3563 FQFHQEKTSGV

-3818 GVSLGLDS
+3818 GMAIGLQDN
-3826 KEGVT
+3826 KATV
-3831 YGFSGNASY
+3831 GFTANGSA
-3840 SRGKVDGKST
+3840 SRGKVDGNST

-4191 GGAKTPEGET
+4191 DGAKTPEGET

-4255 LQRENLVNGLLAGLS
+4255 LQRENLVSGLLAGLS

-4285 AKTELENNQFGDSTV
+4285 AKTEMDNNSLQKQTGVGWVERFHALSEAQRVKLLVQHKKESDELSQRARNCQSEAECTMLAKELKENQNWFRDVGNAFANSKDMDRSK
-4300 DQYLYAGKSRGIRAL
+4300 LY
-4315 VEKANQKGSSQG
+4315 
-4327 LVLAAAFLTAQG
+4327 
-4339 TPAAIAAARACMSN
+4339 
-4353 PLCLNEL
+4353 
-4360 AITLGEFAAGDA
+4360 
-4372 LPSGLGGAALVEA
+4372 LVEA
-4385 SRRYVRLNS
+4385 DAARVDYLQAVNRASEFKGGRVPGWSMGASAVWTVQGVAPGKMYAEYEEKNKQQFGLIASTIGLPVGGWAIGGSGVAGSMLAAGGLGAGFDV
-4394 AGQKEQ
+4394 AGQYFQNCVKGKCDPEDIRIAQ
-4400 AKEVLKDIS
+4400 AVFAGNTAMVTAPFASPAAVMLQKAGAS
-4409 KLIQDFPVSTPTVRY
+4409 KTLSVVIANGGLGFSTGYANTIFNNFYYQEDKNAVWAGLLGAAAGAVGTGAGSVAMEKWRSKMIADFP
-4424 LDNASAPEVRG
+4424 
-4435 RLLAAVKSV
+4435 
-4444 RREFADA
+4444 
-4451 GNAAFAEVNIPALSK
+4451 ALFQPLPPNGTSK
-4466 EPLVMK
+4466 FWGVVVP
-4472 AFSRY
+4472 
-4477 DEAWD
+4477 
-4482 EFIPKPSGDMS
+4482 
-4493 SWILK
+4493 
-4498 PQAATVKHLN
+4498 N
-4508 SPMSYLRDSDTEF
+4508 SPSF
-4521 KILENIAQKLGPSS
+4521 LEAPDNK
-4535 NVSGTINLLSEK
+4535 K
-4547 AVCPS
+4547 
-4552 CRSVVDQFRL
+4552 
-4562 RYPNIK
+4562 
-4568 LNVFT
+4568 
-4573 E
+4573 